1 MKTQILIAALF
12 FTGLVTAQQKK
23 DSLKVNSIETV
34 NIKKQVFKKQGDR
47 LVYDVAASPIAKGT
61 NTFNLLKQ
69 TPMISSIDGK
79 TLKILGKSDAVIY
92 INNKKTNMDSEALIE
107 MLKSTPSEDI
117 QKIEVITVPGSE
129 FQVESKEG
137 VINIVMKKNKNNGY
151 NGTMKM
157 QNEQAYYNNPNAG
170 GSFNFRQGKW
180 SGNSNFRM
188 GSWTDRQ
195 KYTLSNGDSTFRN
208 DSYGYND
215 DPNKNLGGGFNVD
228 YEISKNQSLGLSYN
242 MRYNKSFNSILDM
255 TNYQNGILMD
265 RTVNN
270 EDAQTRNHSFN
281 LNYEIKTDSLGSK
294 LTSNVSYLWFN
305 RDKVSFN
312 ESFPLYIDKD
322 KKEEDQAKYSA
333 LRQSVPQIINNY
345 AANIDYL
352 KKTSKGA
359 TWLMGISY
367 NHTNTDNDTRQDRL
381 ENNEFVIDTKQTNH
395 FIYKEN
401 ILGLYINY
409 ERKLTEKLSGKVGAR
424 YEMTRSNGEI
434 LEKTSFERN
443 YNNIL
448 PYLNLNYAVNS
459 DHNLS
464 YTFSSRVRRPRFW
477 ELNPSRTYFTP
488 NNYTQNNP
496 FVLAAKFYNQ
506 ELNYMYKN
514 AFYANLSFNMV
525 EDAAASD
532 LLPLQGTSTK
542 PKRDEDGK
550 IMYDE
555 HGNMIMETT
564 RFLRYIRTNYGKN
577 RELSLTLGM
586 NKSWFKDIWTTN
598 YSVNLGYVTYSG
610 GVWEDPTSQ
619 LGEYETEELEP
630 YIVDVKNYNMSA
642 TLNNT
647 IRLSSKKDWFLGVNY
662 FFGSK
667 VAMEGGTIGVRQS
680 VDISLKKIIGDW
692 TILAEAN
699 DLFNQGYY
707 RVNGIQ
713 PNGKYNNITNFNYPR
728 LISIGVTYN
737 FGNQKLKKAREMKSA
752 NDAVKSRT

>member
-1 MKTQILIAALF
+1 MKTQIFIAALF
-12 FTGLVTAQQKK
+12 FSGLVAAQKK
-23 DSLKVNSIETV
+23 DSLKVNSIEAV

-79 TLKILGKSDAVIY
+79 TLKILGKSDAIIY

-157 QNEQAYYNNPNAG
+157 QNEQGYYNNPNAG

-188 GSWTDRQ
+188 GSWTERQ
-195 KYTLSNGDSTFRN
+195 KYTLSNGDPTFRN
-208 DSYGYND
+208 ESYGSND
-215 DPNKNLGGGFNVD
+215 DPNKNFGGGFNID
-228 YEISKNQSLGLSYN
+228 YEISKKQSLGLSYN
-242 MRYNKSFNSILDM
+242 MRYNKSFNSILDV
-255 TNYQNGILMD
+255 TNWQNAQLSN
-265 RTVNN
+265 RTVNH

-281 LNYEIKTDSLGSK
+281 LNYEIKTDSIGSK

-312 ESFPLYIDKD
+312 ESFPLNNDKNN
-322 KKEEDQAKYSA
+322 KYSA
-333 LRQSVPQIINNY
+333 LHQSVPQIINNY

-352 KKTSKGA
+352 KKTAKGA

-367 NHTNTDNDTRQDRL
+367 NHTNTDNDTRQDVL
-381 ENNEFVIDTKQTNH
+381 QNGSFVPDSKQTNH
-395 FIYKEN
+395 FIYREN
-401 ILGLYINY
+401 ILGIYLNY
-409 ERKLTEKLSGKVGAR
+409 ERKLSEKLSGKIGAR
-424 YEMTRSNGEI
+424 YEMTRSTGDI
-434 LEKTSFERN
+434 LEKTGFERN
-443 YNNIL
+443 YNNLL
-448 PYLNLNYAVNS
+448 PYLNLNYAINS

-464 YTFSSRVRRPRFW
+464 YTFSSRIRRPRFW

-488 NNYTQNNP
+488 DNYTQNNP

-514 AFYANLSFNMV
+514 AFYANLSFTMV
-525 EDAAASD
+525 DDAAASD
-532 LLPLQGTSTK
+532 LLPLQGILTK
-542 PKRDEDGK
+542 PKRDENGN
-550 IMYDE
+550 IIYDQQ
-555 HGNMIMETT
+555 GNMIMEKT

-577 RELSLTLGM
+577 REINLTLGM
-586 NKSWFKDIWTTN
+586 NKSWFNDIWTTN
-598 YSVNLGYVTYSG
+598 YSMNLSYSTFTG
-610 GVWEDPTSQ
+610 GVWQDPTSQ
-619 LGEYETEELEP
+619 LGPYETEELEP
-630 YIVDVKNYNMSA
+630 YIVDVKNYNMSL
-642 TLNNT
+642 TINNI
-647 IRLSSKKDWFLGVNY
+647 IRLSTQKDWFLGVNY

-667 VAMEGGTIGVRQS
+667 VAMEGGTIGSRQS
-680 VDISLKKIIGDW
+680 FDLSLKKIIGDW
-692 TILAEAN
+692 TVVAEVN
-699 DLFNQGYY
+699 DLFNQSFY
-707 RVNGIQ
+707 RVEGIQ

-737 FGNQKLKKAREMKSA
+737 FGNQKLKNTREMKSA

>member
-1 MKTQILIAALF
+1 MKTQIFIAALF
-12 FTGLVTAQQKK
+12 FSGLVAAQKK
-23 DSLKVNSIETV
+23 DSLKVNSIEAV

-79 TLKILGKSDAVIY
+79 TLKILGKSDAIIY

-129 FQVESKEG
+129 FQVESREG

-157 QNEQAYYNNPNAG
+157 QNEQGYYNNPNAG

-188 GSWTDRQ
+188 GSWTERQ
-195 KYTLSNGDSTFRN
+195 KYTLSNGDPTFRN
-208 DSYGYND
+208 ESYGSND
-215 DPNKNLGGGFNVD
+215 DPNKNFGGGFNID
-228 YEISKNQSLGLSYN
+228 YEISKKQSLGLSYN
-242 MRYNKSFNSILDM
+242 MRYNKSFNSILDV
-255 TNYQNGILMD
+255 TNWQNAQLSN
-265 RTVNN
+265 RTVNH

-281 LNYEIKTDSLGSK
+281 LNYEIKTDSIGSK

-312 ESFPLYIDKD
+312 ESFPLNNDKNN
-322 KKEEDQAKYSA
+322 KYSA
-333 LRQSVPQIINNY
+333 LHQSVPQIINNY

-352 KKTSKGA
+352 KKTAKGA

-367 NHTNTDNDTRQDRL
+367 NHTNTDNDTRQDVL
-381 ENNEFVIDTKQTNH
+381 QNGSFVPDSKQTNH
-395 FIYKEN
+395 FIYREN
-401 ILGLYINY
+401 ILGIYLNY
-409 ERKLTEKLSGKVGAR
+409 ERKLSEKLSGKIGAR
-424 YEMTRSNGEI
+424 YEMTRSTGDI
-434 LEKTSFERN
+434 LEKTGFERN
-443 YNNIL
+443 YNNLL
-448 PYLNLNYAVNS
+448 PYLNLNYAINS

-464 YTFSSRVRRPRFW
+464 YTFSSRIRRPRFW

-488 NNYTQNNP
+488 DNYTQNNP

-514 AFYANLSFNMV
+514 AFYANLSFTMV
-525 EDAAASD
+525 DDAAASD
-532 LLPLQGTSTK
+532 LLPLQGILTK
-542 PKRDEDGK
+542 PKRDENGN
-550 IMYDE
+550 IIYDQQ
-555 HGNMIMETT
+555 GNMIMEKT

-577 RELSLTLGM
+577 REINLTLGM
-586 NKSWFKDIWTTN
+586 NKSWFNDIWTTN
-598 YSVNLGYVTYSG
+598 YSMNLSYSTFTG
-610 GVWEDPTSQ
+610 GVWQDPTSQ
-619 LGEYETEELEP
+619 LGPYETEELEP
-630 YIVDVKNYNMSA
+630 YIVDVKNYNMSL
-642 TLNNT
+642 TINNI

-667 VAMEGGTIGVRQS
+667 VAMEGGTIGSRQS
-680 VDISLKKIIGDW
+680 FDLSLKKIIGDW
-692 TILAEAN
+692 TVVAEVN
-699 DLFNQGYY
+699 DLFNQSFY
-707 RVNGIQ
+707 RVEGIQ

-737 FGNQKLKKAREMKSA
+737 FGNQKLKNTREMKSA

>member
-1 MKTQILIAALF
+1 MKTQIFIAALF
-12 FTGLVTAQQKK
+12 FSGLVAAQKK
-23 DSLKVNSIETV
+23 DSLKVNSIEAV

-79 TLKILGKSDAVIY
+79 TLKILGKSDAIIY

-157 QNEQAYYNNPNAG
+157 QNEQGYYNNPNAG

-188 GSWTDRQ
+188 GSWTERQ
-195 KYTLSNGDSTFRN
+195 KYTLSNGDPTFRN
-208 DSYGYND
+208 ESYGSND
-215 DPNKNLGGGFNVD
+215 DPNKNFGGGFNID
-228 YEISKNQSLGLSYN
+228 YEISKKQSLGLSYN

-255 TNYQNGILMD
+255 TNWQNGKLSN
-265 RTVNN
+265 RTVNH

-281 LNYEIKTDSLGSK
+281 LNYEIKTDSIGSK

-312 ESFPLYIDKD
+312 ESFPLNNDKNN
-322 KKEEDQAKYSA
+322 KYSA
-333 LRQSVPQIINNY
+333 LHQSVPQIINNY

-352 KKTSKGA
+352 KKTAKGA

-367 NHTNTDNDTRQDRL
+367 NHTNTDNDTRQDVL
-381 ENNEFVIDTKQTNH
+381 QNGSFVPDSKQTNH
-395 FIYKEN
+395 FIYREN
-401 ILGLYINY
+401 ILGIYLNY
-409 ERKLTEKLSGKVGAR
+409 ERKLSEKLSGKIGAR
-424 YEMTRSNGEI
+424 YEMTRSTGDI
-434 LEKTSFERN
+434 LEKTGFERN
-443 YNNIL
+443 YNNLL
-448 PYLNLNYAVNS
+448 PYLNLNYAINS

-464 YTFSSRVRRPRFW
+464 YTFSSRIRRPRFW

-488 NNYTQNNP
+488 DNYTQNNP

-514 AFYANLSFNMV
+514 AFYANLSFTMV
-525 EDAAASD
+525 DDAAASD
-532 LLPLQGTSTK
+532 LLPLQGILTK
-542 PKRDEDGK
+542 PKRDENGN
-550 IMYDE
+550 IIYDQQ
-555 HGNMIMETT
+555 GNMIMEKT

-577 RELSLTLGM
+577 REINLTLGM
-586 NKSWFKDIWTTN
+586 NKSWFNDIWTTN
-598 YSVNLGYVTYSG
+598 YSMNLSYSTFTG
-610 GVWEDPTSQ
+610 GVWQDPTSQ
-619 LGEYETEELEP
+619 LGPYETEELEP
-630 YIVDVKNYNMSA
+630 YIVDVKNYNMSL
-642 TLNNT
+642 TINNI

-667 VAMEGGTIGVRQS
+667 VAMEGGTIGSRQS
-680 VDISLKKIIGDW
+680 FDLNLKKIIGDW
-692 TILAEAN
+692 TVVAEVN
-699 DLFNQGYY
+699 DLFNQSFY
-707 RVNGIQ
+707 RVEGIQ

-737 FGNQKLKKAREMKSA
+737 FGNQKLKNTREMKSA

>member
-1 MKTQILIAALF
+1 MKTQIFIAALF
-12 FTGLVTAQQKK
+12 FSGLVAAQKK
-23 DSLKVNSIETV
+23 DSLKVNSIEAV

-79 TLKILGKSDAVIY
+79 TLKILGKSDAIIY

-157 QNEQAYYNNPNAG
+157 QNEQGYYNNPNAG

-188 GSWTDRQ
+188 GSWTERQ
-195 KYTLSNGDSTFRN
+195 KYTLSNGDPTFRN
-208 DSYGYND
+208 ESYGSND
-215 DPNKNLGGGFNVD
+215 DPNKNFGGGFNID
-228 YEISKNQSLGLSYN
+228 YEISKKQSLGLSYN

-255 TNYQNGILMD
+255 TNWQNGKLSN
-265 RTVNN
+265 RTVNH

-281 LNYEIKTDSLGSK
+281 LNYEIKTDSIGSK

-312 ESFPLYIDKD
+312 ESFPLNNDKNN
-322 KKEEDQAKYSA
+322 KYSA
-333 LRQSVPQIINNY
+333 LHQSVPQIINNY

-352 KKTSKGA
+352 KKTAKGA

-367 NHTNTDNDTRQDRL
+367 NHTNTDNDTRQDVL
-381 ENNEFVIDTKQTNH
+381 QNGSFVPDSKQTNH
-395 FIYKEN
+395 FIYREN
-401 ILGLYINY
+401 ILGIYLNY
-409 ERKLTEKLSGKVGAR
+409 ERKLSEKLSGKIGAR
-424 YEMTRSNGEI
+424 YEMTRSTGDI
-434 LEKTSFERN
+434 LEKTGFERN
-443 YNNIL
+443 YNNLL
-448 PYLNLNYAVNS
+448 PYLNLNYAINT

-464 YTFSSRVRRPRFW
+464 YTFSSRIRRPRFW

-488 NNYTQNNP
+488 DNYTQNNP

-525 EDAAASD
+525 EDAASSD
-532 LLPLQGTSTK
+532 LLPLQGILTK
-542 PKRDEDGK
+542 PKRDENGN
-550 IMYDE
+550 IIYDQQ
-555 HGNMIMETT
+555 GNMIMEKT

-577 RELSLTLGM
+577 REINLTLGM
-586 NKSWFKDIWTTN
+586 NKSWFNDIWTTN
-598 YSVNLGYVTYSG
+598 YSMNLSYNTFTG
-610 GVWEDPTSQ
+610 GVWQDPTSQ
-619 LGEYETEELEP
+619 LGPYETEELEP
-630 YIVDVKNYNMSA
+630 YIVDVKNYNMSV
-642 TLNNT
+642 TINNI

-667 VAMEGGTIGVRQS
+667 VAMEGGTIGARQS
-680 VDISLKKIIGDW
+680 FDLSLKKILGDW
-692 TILAEAN
+692 TVVAEVN
-699 DLFNQGYY
+699 DMFNQSFY
-707 RVNGIQ
+707 RVEGIQ